1 MQQHT
6 SFRIIFSL
14 FYSLHIT
21 AVYLPFQSQVQASQI
36 LISQI
41 KSVSHINNLLSEH
54 FQQHSCTST
63 YQTEH
68 ISSSGVSRVWS
79 LSFGIVLSCCQGNF
93 SEDNAYFCTVIWLHF
108 FQLNTHWLSFFASL
122 FTNLLLN

>member
-1 MQQHT
+1 MQLQQHT

-79 LSFGIVLSCCQGNF
+79 LSFGIVPFCCQGNF
-93 SEDNAYFCTVIWLHF
+93 ISLHSH
-108 FQLNTHWLSFFASL
+108 LTSFFSTLHTLIVFFAVYSQIC
-122 FTNLLLN
+122 F